1 MPPERADLIRT
12 ATTFL
17 FVPGDRP
24 ERFDKAAAAGADLV
38 VVDLEDAVAAE
49 RKSEARTAVAG
60 WLTHGGRVCVR
71 VNDVAGAWHSDD
83 LAALAELPGLL
94 AVMVPKAAHPV
105 ALSAV
110 ARTTGVPVIALVESA
125 EGLAGAREIA
135 RAPGVAR
142 LAFGHLDYALDL
154 GARPTWPAMLQ
165 ARSELVLASRLAGL
179 PGPVDGVT
187 ARLDDLELVAADVRS
202 AVELGMTG
210 KLLIHPRQ
218 VTATRLGFA
227 PDEEAVRWA
236 IRVIEAADGAATSG
250 TAAIRIDGEMVDA
263 PVISRARAILSKA
276 EAPLQ

>member
-1 MPPERADLIRT
+1 MSPERPDLIGT
-12 ATTFL
+12 ATTLL

-24 ERFDKAAAAGADLV
+24 ERFDKAAAGGADVV

-49 RKSEARTAVAG
+49 RKPDARAAVAD
-60 WLTHGGRVCVR
+60 WLNCGGRACVR
-71 VNDVAGAWHSDD
+71 VNDAAGTWHGDD
-83 LAALAELPGLL
+83 LAALAGLPGLL
-94 AVMVPKAAHPV
+94 AVLVPKAADPD
-105 ALSAV
+105 LLTAV
-110 ARTTGVPVIALVESA
+110 ARITGVPVIALVESA
-125 EGLAGAREIA
+125 QGLARAREIA
-135 RAPGVAR
+135 VAPGVAR

-187 ARLDDLELVAADVRS
+187 ARLDDLDLVAADVRS

-218 VTATRLGFA
+218 VTATRVAFA
-227 PDEEAVRWA
+227 PDAEAVRWA
-236 IRVIEAADGAATSG
+236 SRVIEAADGAAVTG

-263 PVISRARAILSKA
+263 PVITRARAILSKA

>member
-38 VVDLEDAVAAE
+38 VVDLEDAVAVE

-60 WLTHGGRVCVR
+60 WLTHRGRACVR
-71 VNDVAGAWHSDD
+71 VNDAAGAWHSDD
-83 LAALAELPGLL
+83 LAALAGLPGLL
-94 AVMVPKAAHPV
+94 GVLVPKASDPV

-110 ARTTGVPVIALVESA
+110 ARTTGAPVIALVESA
-125 EGLAGAREIA
+125 EGLARAREIA

-165 ARSELVLASRLAGL
+165 ARCELVLASRLAGL

-218 VTATRLGFA
+218 VKATRLGFA

-263 PVISRARAILSKA
+263 PVITRARAILSKA

>member
-38 VVDLEDAVAAE
+38 VVDLEDAVAVE

-60 WLTHGGRVCVR
+60 WLAHGGRACVR
-71 VNDVAGAWHSDD
+71 VNDVAGAWHRDD
-83 LAALAELPGLL
+83 LAALAGLPGLL
-94 AVMVPKAAHPV
+94 AVMVPKAADPV
-105 ALSAV
+105 ALSSV
-110 ARTTGVPVIALVESA
+110 ARTTAAPVIALVESA

-135 RAPGVAR
+135 LSPGVAR

-154 GARPTWPAMLQ
+154 GARPTWSAMLQ

-187 ARLDDLELVAADVRS
+187 ARLDDLELIAADVRS

-218 VTATRLGFA
+218 VTATRRGFA

-236 IRVIEAADGAATSG
+236 IRVIAAADGAATSG
-250 TAAIRIDGEMVDA
+250 TAATRIDGEMVDA
-263 PVISRARAILSKA
+263 PVIARARAILSKA